1 MVVGHLNVCACEC
14 HLIIY
19 KELYLMPQEMPWGG
33 GGGVKKVKLFVFNL
47 GALITVVEE
56 KNRNMSCYGSD

>member
-19 KELYLMPQEMPWGG
+19 KELYLMPQETPWG
-33 GGGVKKVKLFVFNL
+33 VKIVKLFVFNL